1 MGVVNRLDQETKG
14 SLKFLDDGLD
24 ERGEAQVG
32 VLGVDVL
39 CELGDG
45 LCVGLRLELEAL
57 ALEQRLELL
66 VVCDDTVVDDGE
78 LPVGVGPDYGE
89 SAWRFFYYYSFGDNV
104 IGSDIP
110 VGVAV
115 DTRWG
120 TVGSPS
126 SVSNTGVRVEDLVEV
141 EVLLLNKLLQ
151 GSHLADL
158 LDSEDLIL
166 LVTVDG
172 ETSRVVATVF

>member
-1 MGVVNRLDQETKG
+1 MGVVDRLDQETKG
-14 SLKFLDDGLD
+14 TLKLLDDGLD
-24 ERGEAQVG
+24 KRGEAQIW
-32 VLGVDVL
+32 VLAVDVL

-45 LCVGLRLELEAL
+45 LGVGLRLELEAL
-57 ALEQRLELL
+57 ALEQGLELL
-66 VVCDDTVVDDGE
+66 VVCDDTIVDDGE
-78 LPVGVGPDYGE
+78 LPVGVGPGYDE
-89 SAWRFFYYYSFGDNV
+89 SAWRLFYIHIYILFFFFGKNI

-120 TVGSPS
+120 AVRGPS

-141 EVLLLNKLLQ
+141 EFLLLNKLLQ
-151 GSHLADL
+151 RSHLANL
-158 LDSEDLIL
+158 LDSIDLIL

-172 ETSRVVATVF
+172 KTG